1 MLRHVEKT
9 GRPGEKQEKRKGR
22 GSVGEHQKSGT
33 AVPLYGMTGHFFCD
47 GTDRPQAPEYTQKS
61 RAAEPVLSFEAAGRQ
76 PVVQRRL
83 LVGGKEVSLK
93 EPVKGEPKKKGK
105 DDYSKT
111 SISQAIAR
119 AHFSKGHI
127 NLIWK
132 ELLRRSEADETYRYD
147 DRDAMIQ
154 EAGQFVKEHF
164 PSEEM
169 QPTPGS
175 GKEEIAV
182 RCERSAESV
191 FFWLQDNAEYIVT
204 QTPEWLAVQMARMLG
219 AGPWKA
225 PVMEMIHKTK
235 SSIAGNVII
244 RFFHQFYNFMIEI
257 HPKGGVHYGAYL
269 LVEFKSR
276 VESAY
281 DIEWKWI
288 KSKRSSYLPGGEKRE
303 NTFSRE
309 ADYDILKDATTT
321 SKKKCLYGL
330 QGMGTPPNIKA
341 IAIKKIF
348 SKKEMVGTKIW
359 SPNEKAGVE
368 QYRHELQE
376 RRFRLIEEM
385 PPQERSRPVALE
397 YGHLEKRL
405 LSMRRAIK
413 GTSDTPEKGVI
424 GRELGYIQ
432 EDAVRLKELD
442 TESVNAE
449 KFVRI
454 IETARRL
461 MALLEKS
468 GARDE
473 DGIQLDVMEILY
485 LEERLRDLNARSE
498 QMLPES
504 GYTDTPRFARELKNL
519 RDVAEEICKDFA
531 GNGEM
536 AVAMEEAAQMIGE
549 ADRLMHSEIVYLIKR
564 LDFLHE
570 KLEIMPSDAAE
581 NRLIE
586 REVAQL
592 RVEAGEAQVLFGDTF
607 EMSEV
612 LGRIEWF
619 VGQFEARRQMRLSD
633 PV

>member
-119 AHFSKGHI
+119 AHFPKEYI

-147 DRDAMIQ
+147 DRDAMIR
-154 EAGQFVKEHF
+154 EAGRFVIEHF
-164 PSEEM
+164 SSEEM
-169 QPTPGS
+169 QRTPGS
-175 GKEEIAV
+175 GKEENAV
-182 RCERSAESV
+182 LCERSAESV

-204 QTPEWLAVQMARMLG
+204 QTPEWLAVQMAQMLG
-219 AGPWKA
+219 AGPGKA
-225 PVMEMIHKTK
+225 PAMETIHDTK

-244 RFFHQFYNFMIEI
+244 RFIHQFYNFMIEI

-269 LVEFKSR
+269 LVKFKSR
-276 VESAY
+276 GERAY
-281 DIEWKWI
+281 NIEWKWI

-309 ADYDILKDATTT
+309 ADYDILKGAATK
-321 SKKKCLYGL
+321 SKEKCLYGR
-330 QGMGTPPNIKA
+330 QGKGTPPEIKA

-359 SPNEKAGVE
+359 SPKEKADVE
-368 QYRHELQE
+368 EYRHELQE
-376 RRFRLIEEM
+376 RRFRLIGEM

-405 LSMRRAIK
+405 LSMKRAIK
-413 GTSDTPEKGVI
+413 GASDTLEKGVI

-432 EDAVRLKELD
+432 KDAGILNELD

-449 KFVRI
+449 KSARI
-454 IETARRL
+454 IETARHL
-461 MALLEKS
+461 MSLLEKS
-468 GARDE
+468 GTRDE
-473 DGIQLDVMEILY
+473 DGIQLDVMEIPY
-485 LEERLRDLNARSE
+485 LQERLRDLNARSE
-498 QMLPES
+498 QMLSGS
-504 GYTDTPRFARELKNL
+504 GYTDIRKFARELKNL
-519 RDVAEEICKDFA
+519 RDIAEEIWKDFA
-531 GNGEM
+531 GNEEM
-536 AVAMEEAAQMIGE
+536 AGAMEKAAQMIEE
-549 ADRLMHSEIVYLIKR
+549 ADRLMQSESVYLIKR
-564 LDFLHE
+564 LDILRE
-570 KLEIMPSDAAE
+570 TLEVMPPDAAE

-586 REVAQL
+586 REVAQI
-592 RVEAGEAQVLFGDTF
+592 RAEAGEAQVLFGDTF

-619 VGQFEARRQMRLSD
+619 VGQSEARRQMRLSD
-633 PV
+633 PA